1 MFLYFI
7 CNSGNAPSEQGQDG
21 DNTMAFNLSETGEQ
35 LGGFLT
41 ALQDP
46 LPQFILA
53 MGLAIAIISLVM
65 AIVYVIK
72 KTVEKFGSGK

>member
-7 CNSGNAPSEQGQDG
+7 RGGGNAPLSRCRTVT
-21 DNTMAFNLSETGEQ
+21 NKMAFNLSETGEQ